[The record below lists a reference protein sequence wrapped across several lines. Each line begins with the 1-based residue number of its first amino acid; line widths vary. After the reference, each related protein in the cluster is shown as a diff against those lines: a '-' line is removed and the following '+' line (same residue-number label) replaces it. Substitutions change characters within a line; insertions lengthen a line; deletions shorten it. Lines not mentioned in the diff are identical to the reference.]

1 MARAHA
7 RVYAAR
13 VCVSRTYVC
22 ARALLNL
29 LVCLH
34 QGAAGAEVVGGV
46 GRPASGW
53 VLCCAVLCCAVSA
66 GGGFTQLFF
75 CLNMRLYHSGCEHMR
90 MHERSVNVF

>member
-34 QGAAGAEVVGGV
+34 QGAAGADVVGGV
-46 GRPASGW
+46 GRATGEW
-53 VLCCAVLCCAVSA
+53 VGAVLCCAVLCCFYC
-66 GGGFTQLFF
+66 GGGS
-75 CLNMRLYHSGCEHMR
+75 LNYSF
-90 MHERSVNVF
+90 V